1 LDAPHI
7 IASIREDN
15 VQLETIV
22 DTAKK
27 MIRLHGM
34 RAQAVAQ
41 ERADETRHQGDSAD
55 FEYWQ
60 HVNGVIC
67 ELRRE
72 WASLRPG

>member
-1 LDAPHI
+1 
-7 IASIREDN
+7 
-15 VQLETIV
+15 
-22 DTAKK
+22 

-41 ERADETRHQGDSAD
+41 ERADEMRHQGDSAD

-72 WASLRPG
+72 GASLRPG